1 MSRTSTTTSAATGRF
16 PVVTALLVLA
26 LSGLTSGCLP
36 DQFDGRQETI
46 DAQPALDLS
55 WFDEVAALDAIDA
68 GLIAMSEIGSVRLR
82 QAAESGDGIVR
93 KDLLVAIGD
102 GIGDAVDGDCTGTLQ
117 LPSWGEPAELV
128 VEDDLGAFRGT
139 TDFWLTFGDE
149 LTDVRESLAERY
161 ADEWTTTPGL
171 ASLCAF
177 SDFLGPVSGVI
188 NDDEAYKAGLG
199 DVAGVPAGRVVSKSK
214 KMTVTTWVQI
224 AEPHLILR
232 VGIERRSKEVDGSLG
247 TVTTFS
253 DVDSAVEVDFPAP
266 EEILAFELPST
277 EAVPPVTNTG
287 VTDE

>member
-1 MSRTSTTTSAATGRF
+1 MRRPATTTFSTTRRL
-16 PVVTALLVLA
+16 PVVTALLALA
-26 LSGLTSGCLP
+26 VSGLTSGCLP
-36 DQFDGRQETI
+36 DQLDGQQERI

-82 QAAESGDGIVR
+82 QAAESGDGVVR
-93 KDLLVAIGD
+93 KDLLVATGA

-149 LTDVRESLAERY
+149 LTDVREALAEKY

-188 NDDEAYKAGLG
+188 DDDEAVKAGLG
-199 DVAGVPAGRVVSKSK
+199 DVAGVPAGRVVSKTK
-214 KMTVTTWVQI
+214 KRTVTTWVQI

-232 VGIERRSKEVDGSLG
+232 VGIEQRGKDVDGSLG

-253 DVDSAVEVDFPAP
+253 DVDSAVEVDFPSP
-266 EEILAFELPST
+266 DEIIAFELP
-277 EAVPPVTNTG
+277 
-287 VTDE
+287 VTDQ